1 MLKKILIILYFLNFN
16 YLASADQIKN
26 FEIEGMTV
34 GDSLLN
40 YMSKSEII
48 DQINSENSY
57 HYPNNSFVTVTY
69 RSGSFEVYD
78 DVGVIIDPND
88 KDYIIFSLEGTI
100 HHKNT
105 NCRDQQIKIT
115 NDLKEFFDPNKYKFI
130 QSLDLDY
137 IDDDTGESKVHYEDF
152 YFNDESAVRVIC
164 WVLSKDFK
172 SQGYIDT
179 LAVAVNSSKFMNF
192 VNENK

>member
-69 RSGSFEVYD
+69 ISDSFEVYD
-78 DVGVIIDPND
+78 NVGVIIDPND
-88 KDYIIFSLEGTI
+88 KDYIIFSLEGTV

-115 NDLKEFFDPNKYKFI
+115 NDLKEFFDSNTYKFI

-152 YFNDESAVRVIC
+152 YFSDESAVRVIC
-164 WVLSKDFK
+164 WALSKDFK
-172 SQGYIDT
+172 SKGYIDT
-179 LAVAVNSSKFMNF
+179 LAVAVNSSKFMIF
-192 VNENK
+192 VNENM

>member
-69 RSGSFEVYD
+69 ISDSFEVYD
-78 DVGVIIDPND
+78 NVGVIIDPND
-88 KDYIIFSLEGTI
+88 KDYIIFSLEGTV

-115 NDLKEFFDPNKYKFI
+115 NDLKEFFDSNTYEFI

-152 YFNDESAVRVIC
+152 YFSDESAVRVIC
-164 WVLSKDFK
+164 WALSKDFK
-172 SQGYIDT
+172 SKGYIDT
-179 LAVAVNSSKFMNF
+179 LAVAVNSSKFMIF
-192 VNENK
+192 VNENM

>member
-57 HYPNNSFVTVTY
+57 HYPNNSYVTVTY
-69 RSGSFEVYD
+69 KTKDLKIYD
-78 DVGVIIDPND
+78 DVGVIINPND
-88 KDYIIFSLEGTI
+88 KKYVIYSLEGTI
-100 HHKNT
+100 HHKNSS
-105 NCRDQQIKIT
+105 CRDQQIKIT
-115 NDLKEFFDPNKYKFI
+115 NDLKEFFDPSTYEFI

-137 IDDDTGESKVHYEDF
+137 IGDDTGESKVHYEDF

-164 WVLSKDFK
+164 WALSKDFK
-172 SQGYIDT
+172 FQGYIDT
-179 LAVAVNSSKFMNF
+179 LAVAVNSSKFMIF
-192 VNENK
+192 VNENM

>member
-57 HYPNNSFVTVTY
+57 HYPNNSFVTITY
-69 RSGSFEVYD
+69 ISDSFEVYD

-88 KDYIIFSLEGTI
+88 KDYIIFSLEGTV

-115 NDLKEFFDPNKYKFI
+115 NDLKEFFDSNTYKFI

-152 YFNDESAVRVIC
+152 YFSDESAVRVIC
-164 WVLSKDFK
+164 WALSKDFK
-172 SQGYIDT
+172 SKGYIDT
-179 LAVAVNSSKFMNF
+179 LAVAVNSSKFMIF
-192 VNENK
+192 VNENM

>member
-69 RSGSFEVYD
+69 ISDSFEVYD

-88 KDYIIFSLEGTI
+88 KDYIIFSLEGTV

-115 NDLKEFFDPNKYKFI
+115 NDLKEFFDSNTYKFI

-152 YFNDESAVRVIC
+152 YFSDESAVRVIC
-164 WVLSKDFK
+164 WALSKDFK
-172 SQGYIDT
+172 SKGYIDT
-179 LAVAVNSSKFMNF
+179 LAVAVNSSKFMIF
-192 VNENK
+192 VNENM